1 MVRENVK
8 KMTYVRVKQVKERDD
23 RIGIKDGL
31 LLKSE
36 YK

>member
-1 MVRENVK
+1 MGRGNVK
-8 KMTYVRVKQVKERDD
+8 KMTYVRVKQVYKGMIELELRM
-23 RIGIKDGL
+23 GL